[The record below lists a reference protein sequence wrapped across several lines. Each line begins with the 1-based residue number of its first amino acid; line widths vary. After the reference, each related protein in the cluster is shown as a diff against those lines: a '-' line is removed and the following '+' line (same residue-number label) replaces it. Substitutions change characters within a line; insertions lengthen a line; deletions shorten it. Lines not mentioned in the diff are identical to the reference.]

1 MNFYAV
7 LGISRDADDETIRS
21 AYRILARRYHPD
33 RGAGSS
39 AEKFR
44 QVNEA
49 YETLI
54 DPGTRQSYN
63 LSLQWAQPQARIR
76 AEPMV
81 AQSGLFP
88 QEDAGLFGRFATP
101 QPPSVFRDSRRFDEF
116 FDRWLHSLD
125 DLFFDSEWP
134 W

>member
-7 LGISRDADDETIRS
+7 LGISRDADDEAIRS

-54 DPGTRQSYN
+54 DPGSRQSYD
-63 LSLQWAQPQARIR
+63 LSLQWAQPPVPARVG
-76 AEPMV
+76 PMV
-81 AQSGLFP
+81 AQSGPFSL
-88 QEDAGLFGRFATP
+88 EDAGLFGRFP
-101 QPPSVFRDSRRFDEF
+101 IRPLPGVFQTSTDFDE
-116 FDRWLHSLD
+116 
-125 DLFFDSEWP
+125 LF
-134 W
+134 

>member
-54 DPGTRQSYN
+54 DPGSRQSYD
-63 LSLQWAQPQARIR
+63 LSLQWAQPPVPVRVER
-76 AEPMV
+76 MV
-81 AQSGLFP
+81 AQSGPFP
-88 QEDAGLFGRFATP
+88 QEDAGLFGRFPARSPLTA
-101 QPPSVFRDSRRFDEF
+101 FRTSPGFEEL
-116 FDRWLHSLD
+116 FDRWFHSLD

>member
-1 MNFYAV
+1 MNFYGV

-54 DPGTRQSYN
+54 DPGSRQSYDF
-63 LSLQWAQPQARIR
+63 SLRRAEPPVPIR
-76 AEPMV
+76 VEPMV
-81 AQSGLFP
+81 AQSGPFP
-88 QEDAGLFGRFATP
+88 QEDANLFGRFATP
-101 QPPSVFRDSRRFDEF
+101 PPSSVYQISPGFDEF
-116 FDRWLHSLD
+116 FDRWFHALD
-125 DLFFDSEWP
+125 DLVFDSEWP
-134 W
+134 

>member
-54 DPGTRQSYN
+54 DPGSRQSYD
-63 LSLQWAQPQARIR
+63 LSLRWAQHPVPIR
-76 AEPMV
+76 VEPMM
-81 AQSGLFP
+81 AQSGPFS
-88 QEDAGLFGRFATP
+88 QEDAGLFGRFPAR
-101 QPPSVFRDSRRFDEF
+101 PPSTVFRTSRD
-116 FDRWLHSLD
+116 LD
-125 DLFFDSEWP
+125 
-134 W
+134 